1 MLSSPG
7 TGLSLWA
14 GVVGVFDDDAE
25 DHKKDDDMAPIVVC
39 LSSYCFGVPFFAWL
53 FSSMIMVPS
62 IKMVPPFFAH
72 SSEKVSEESGALRG
86 FLRKMFLR
94 GQSVSLVRGFLKCF
108 Y

>member
-14 GVVGVFDDDAE
+14 GVAEVFDDDAE
-25 DHKKDDDMAPIVVC
+25 DHKEDDDMAPIVVC

-62 IKMVPPFFAH
+62 IKMVPFTLAICSETYQLIP
-72 SSEKVSEESGALRG
+72 EKVLCLQIVFKDLST
-86 FLRKMFLR
+86 
-94 GQSVSLVRGFLKCF
+94 
-108 Y
+108 